1 MKKSIRKSSQSTLA
15 SAIVTRGTSANAIDP
30 EKNVEIT
37 FSSAKDSHARRNSC
51 PTIEETLI
59 QKYSESQKQMARLR
73 QVEKFKQLQ
82 ELRQAPSLYPGS
94 KKMFKPRSQEEIR
107 TIAESIP
114 HKRRIKGYVPEKKA
128 DTKRPQDVI
137 PMPDVE
143 AIKHALEKVIPREE
157 KIVPVDVY
165 SMGIAEK
172 TDAMRKKK
180 SEKVELEKQKLI
192 EKEMEQCTFKP
203 DTKKSKKKLG
213 SHRKTLSMAEMH
225 SQKKP
230 LSARTDR
237 KGSVQGEKKEMIRP
251 PAPNKGSH
259 KQNPITPDLGL
270 FISPSYAQLSP
281 AKLKYSYDEE
291 AAVDTLKKRSKKMM
305 TYNYSKK

>member
-1 MKKSIRKSSQSTLA
+1 MQKSVRKSSQSALISVVT
-15 SAIVTRGTSANAIDP
+15 TRGTSANALSP
-30 EKNVEIT
+30 EKNAEVT
-37 FSSAKDSHARRNSC
+37 FSSAKDSQVRRNSC
-51 PTIEETLI
+51 PTIEESLI

-82 ELRQAPSLYPGS
+82 DLRQAPSQYPGS

-114 HKRRIKGYVPEKKA
+114 HKKRIKGYVAERKN
-128 DTKRPQDVI
+128 DTRRPQDVI

-143 AIKHALEKVIPREE
+143 AIRQALEKVTPRDE
-157 KIVPVDVY
+157 KVVVDVY
-165 SMGIAEK
+165 SMSITDK
-172 TDAMRKKK
+172 TEAMRKKK
-180 SEKVELEKQKLI
+180 SDKVELEKQKLI

-203 DTKKSKKKLG
+203 DTKMSKKKLG
-213 SHRKTLSMAEMH
+213 SHRKTLSMAEIH

-237 KGSVQGEKKEMIRP
+237 KGSAQGERKEIVRP
-251 PAPNKGSH
+251 PAPNKGNP
-259 KQNPITPDLGL
+259 KQVPITPDIGL

-281 AKLKYSYDEE
+281 AKLKCSYGEE
-291 AAVDTLKKRSKKMM
+291 AAIDSLKKRSKKMM

>member
-1 MKKSIRKSSQSTLA
+1 MQNSIRKSSQSAL
-15 SAIVTRGTSANAIDP
+15 ANAITSKGTSSNAISP
-30 EKNVEIT
+30 EKNAEMT
-37 FSSAKDSHARRNSC
+37 FSSAKDSQNRRNSC

-59 QKYSESQKQMARLR
+59 QKYSESQKQMAQLR

-94 KKMFKPRSQEEIR
+94 KKMFKPRSQEEIKA
-107 TIAESIP
+107 IAESIP
-114 HKRRIKGYVPEKKA
+114 HKRRIKGYVAERKA
-128 DTKRPQDVI
+128 DTRRPQDVI
-137 PMPDVE
+137 PMPDTE
-143 AIKHALEKVIPREE
+143 AIRQALEKVTPREE
-157 KIVPVDVY
+157 KVVVDVY
-165 SMGIAEK
+165 SMNIAEK

-203 DTKKSKKKLG
+203 DTKKSKSKFG
-213 SHRKTLSMAEMH
+213 SHRKTLSMADML

-237 KGSVQGEKKEMIRP
+237 KESVRGERKEIVRP
-251 PAPNKGSH
+251 PAPNKGNP
-259 KQNPITPDLGL
+259 KQVSITPDLGL

-281 AKLKYSYDEE
+281 AKLKYSYGEE
-291 AAVDTLKKRSKKMM
+291 AAIDSLKKRSKKMM
-305 TYNYSKK
+305 TYNYSSKK